1 MPKVDLDNM
10 DNMYFD
16 VLKELGNIGAG
27 NATTSLS
34 QMLQIK
40 VDMKVPKV
48 ELLSFHEVGE
58 AMGGEELVMAGIYLL
73 VEGDITGSMM
83 FLLQKKSAGV
93 LVIETA
99 FTDDSEL
106 NGYFILI
113 PDLQSYD
120 KILGA
125 LGM

>member
-83 FLLQKKSAGV
+83 
-93 LVIETA
+93 
-99 FTDDSEL
+99 
-106 NGYFILI
+106 
-113 PDLQSYD
+113 
-120 KILGA
+120 
-125 LGM
+125 